1 MSVGV
6 EHWAL
11 AFNLSSLPTLLF
23 GDEGHLEVGV
33 SLHVVLV
40 HVSLDLRV
48 VGVDALV
55 QVALLLVV
63 GALAL
68 AEHLVDNVKCFVR
81 DPMVM
86 MVIWRNEYDGDHA
99 DEEDGHLVLIY
110 HLPKREKLLAAHFPV
125 F

>member
-1 MSVGV
+1 MGIGF
-6 EHWAL
+6 HHRQL
-11 AFNLSSLPTLLF
+11 YFF
-23 GDEGHLEVGV
+23 GDDRHLEVGV

-81 DPMVM
+81 DPMAM
-86 MVIWRNEYDGDHA
+86 MVICRKRYDGDHV

>member
-1 MSVGV
+1 MGIGF
-6 EHWAL
+6 HHRQL
-11 AFNLSSLPTLLF
+11 YFF
-23 GDEGHLEVGV
+23 GDDRHLEVGV

-40 HVSLDLRV
+40 HVGLDLRV

-99 DEEDGHLVLIY
+99 DEEDGHLVLID